1 MSLPRR
7 ITAAAAATLALTSA
21 GIAAAPSA
29 SAATRETICADN
41 LYVRDAPRG
50 HMIGTLY
57 RGETFDVERY
67 SPSGAYAY
75 GMAYGDV
82 KRHGWVQRGW
92 FC

>member
-1 MSLPRR
+1 MTLARR
-7 ITAAAAATLALTSA
+7 ITTAAAATLAV
-21 GIAAAPSA
+21 AAVGATTAPAA
-29 SAATRETICADN
+29 SADTRHTICADN
-41 LYVRDAPRG
+41 LYVRDEPRG

-75 GMAYGDV
+75 GMAPGNV
-82 KRHGWVQRGW
+82 KQHGWVQRGW